1 MHRFWVLLSLGLL
14 AGGAAITLHDVHSR
28 VVRLEETPRADPAQ
42 VARMRAT
49 LESID
54 KTVQQALDSI
64 GELRRDGERTRE
76 MREHLAALE
85 HDLQGAARELGEQR
99 CKLEDWEKEQP
110 REMESL
116 VSTHVDQLKTGIDQ
130 RWSEL
135 SDVAQR
141 ALGVAQGARSE
152 VEQGLARDEE
162 RMWRELVGPVV
173 QLAGDETV
181 GSGVL
186 LASEELPDKQGW
198 RTYVVTAWHVV
209 RDIEKD
215 PEHPTTPVPVAIYLP
230 GREIVSET
238 AHVLRFDPALDAA
251 LLELDSRVKVEC
263 GARLASRERLH
274 GARIFDQIYAV
285 GCPLGNDPIPTFG
298 EIADTNHIV
307 DGGHYWMISAPT
319 YIGNSGGGIFDAK
332 THELMG
338 IFSKIYTHGSL
349 RPTVVPHMGLVIS
362 VETLYDWLEEVHY
375 TGLVHPPATTAQALP
390 ASAQK

>member
-1 MHRFWVLLSLGLL
+1 MHRIWVLLSVGIM
-14 AGGAAITLHDVHSR
+14 ASVAAVTLHDVRQR
-28 VVRLEETPRADPAQ
+28 VVQLEQTPRADPAQ
-42 VARMRAT
+42 VSRMRST
-49 LESID
+49 ID
-54 KTVQQALDSI
+54 GIQNTVTQALDSI
-64 GELRRDGERTRE
+64 GELRKDTERARE
-76 MREHLAALE
+76 MRERLSALE
-85 HDLQGAARELGEQR
+85 QDLRQASSELEDQR
-99 CKLEDWEKEQP
+99 CKLKDWEETQP
-110 REMESL
+110 QEVESL
-116 VSTHVDQLKTGIDQ
+116 VSTHVDQLQTGIDR

-135 SDVAQR
+135 SEVAQH
-141 ALGVAQGARSE
+141 ALGVAQGARTE
-152 VEQGLARDEE
+152 VEQGLERDED

-186 LASEELPDKQGW
+186 LASEELPAKQGW

-215 PEHPTTPVPVAIYLP
+215 PEHPTTPVPVSIYMP
-230 GREIVSET
+230 GREIISET

-251 LLELDSRVKVEC
+251 LLELDSRKKVDC

-298 EIADTNHIV
+298 EIADTNHVV
-307 DGGHYWMISAPT
+307 DGSRYWMISAPT

-338 IFSKIYTHGSL
+338 IFSKIYTHGTL
-349 RPTVVPHMGLVIS
+349 RPTVVPHMGLVTSI
-362 VETLYDWLEEVHY
+362 ETMYDWLEQAKY
-375 TGLVHPPATTAQALP
+375 TFMPAKPADVKVQA
-390 ASAQK
+390 AAAQK